1 MSYTTFPV
9 DDVVDAAPPD
19 RVPASVSVVSAL
31 AQTTV
36 SDAAFSV
43 TSGAVTPYAN
53 PFAEAAEEL
62 LVVDRALRLTQVTR
76 DPAGSG
82 WVQRIVAASDDD
94 PYEDVVV
101 ATHLDGTP
109 WAFALTRSSRLQA
122 FELQADSTWKPG
134 PVHVLDFGNW
144 TQLQVQYLRDRP
156 TTAWLFARHGDG
168 THLRALSPL
177 IPAQGD
183 EDGPGWIEQTLPAPP
198 ELTADWVCGWETPEQ
213 GLAGPTPVLRLYV
226 RSDSGTLTCHPFVD
240 RAWAEPVTF
249 AEDVD
254 RVLSTWSGMN
264 ENLGVAFCQG
274 TTIQLWSPSRTPEP
288 MPPQAVRT
296 DVTLQDPVVWQDA
309 RAMLHVYGLSGGE
322 LRVAHQTHWGDA
334 VDGVVL
340 PAFLSTP
347 TSDSR
352 TVTLT
357 LPLRAGVDSFATD
370 AYPDTYPSQV
380 VHRLAVPVEEAYALL
395 TQDTT
400 TRWWSEEA
408 ISLTG
413 GGRRIVD
420 RYLSTVTVS
429 DMYGGPMPGTQVTLT
444 AESRTQV
451 EVGPAQTTVTLG
463 PGLRVPV
470 TTDELG
476 RLTVRQVPVGLTLP
490 SIHVDVPG
498 VRGGVRIDPTSAVR
512 AFLAGERPLPNHTD
526 GCTPVALRDAQ
537 VNGNWLVPGWHDAA
551 DTATLPTPDEIVTW
565 CAQALSPGAPD
576 QAGGWSLD
584 LRPQRIPASP
594 DHARLIRHDTA
605 DELDA
610 HLAVLRSR
618 PTYRGV
624 LPVPDSYLPDLW
636 GAIAQGGLDVTEA
649 TLDPASQTA
658 RVFVSWPV
666 NETATDFEV
675 VLSIAEDDGAA
686 HFVEATFQ
694 WIGAGVGPLISW
706 LSWGLGLDQVWHTA
720 TALKQGIAMLPA
732 LVNDLADHFLTKLPA
747 HFFADHQGRL
757 DNALSDV
764 LTDVVSGSTLGSMQD
779 MPVVEPVDRA
789 VTPSPGGRPG
799 RIEQPSPGLATA
811 GARPHRRRHAR

>member
-1 MSYTTFPV
+1 M
-9 DDVVDAAPPD
+9 
-19 RVPASVSVVSAL
+19 
-31 AQTTV
+31 
-36 SDAAFSV
+36 
-43 TSGAVTPYAN
+43 
-53 PFAEAAEEL
+53 
-62 LVVDRALRLTQVTR
+62 
-76 DPAGSG
+76 
-82 WVQRIVAASDDD
+82 
-94 PYEDVVV
+94 V

-177 IPAQGD
+177 IPEQGD
-183 EDGPGWIEQTLPAPP
+183 EDGPRWIEQTLPAPP

-254 RVLSTWSGMN
+254 RVLSTWSGVD

-357 LPLRAGVDSFATD
+357 LPLRAGVDSFAID
-370 AYPDTYPSQV
+370 AYPDTFPSQV
-380 VHRLAVPVEEAYALL
+380 VHRTAVPVEEAYALL

-429 DMYGGPMPGTQVTLT
+429 DMYGGPMPAPRSRST

-537 VNGNWLVPGWHDAA
+537 VNGSWLVPGWHDAA

-565 CAQALSPGAPD
+565 CAQALSPVAPG

-584 LRPQRIPASP
+584 LRPERDPGVAGPRTPHPARHGRRARRAPRAVARPADVSRGPAHPRQLPRPTSGVPSPKVASASP
-594 DHARLIRHDTA
+594 RP
-605 DELDA
+605 
-610 HLAVLRSR
+610 RS
-618 PTYRGV
+618 
-624 LPVPDSYLPDLW
+624 
-636 GAIAQGGLDVTEA
+636 I
-649 TLDPASQTA
+649 PASQTA
-658 RVFVSWPV
+658 TRLRV
-666 NETATDFEV
+666 
-675 VLSIAEDDGAA
+675 
-686 HFVEATFQ
+686 
-694 WIGAGVGPLISW
+694 
-706 LSWGLGLDQVWHTA
+706 
-720 TALKQGIAMLPA
+720 
-732 LVNDLADHFLTKLPA
+732 LARRRDRDRLR
-747 HFFADHQGRL
+747 GRL
-757 DNALSDV
+757 VHRRGRRCRALRRGD
-764 LTDVVSGSTLGSMQD
+764 L
-779 MPVVEPVDRA
+779 PVDRR
-789 VTPSPGGRPG
+789 GCRPPDLVALVG
-799 RIEQPSPGLATA
+799 TGARPGLADGHRAQA
-811 GARPHRRRHAR
+811 GHRHVARARQRPRRPLPHQPAGTLLRRSPGQARQRPQRRADRRRLREHPRQHAGHAGRRRPSTGR